1 MSKLTVKKKSAFGRA
16 MTKWNNMPW
25 NDKVFLCI
33 VYVAIAL
40 ITLSVVY
47 PVYWTIIASFSD
59 PYDVAAG
66 EVTLLPSGFTLE
78 AYELIFEN
86 KNIWRAYGNT
96 ILYTVAG
103 TLWNLFLTLP
113 LAYAWSR
120 KRFYG
125 RGILAS
131 FFIITMYFSGGMV
144 PQFILMKN
152 LNLINTRAI
161 LIIGGGL
168 SVHNTILVRTYFEHN
183 ISESLFDSARIDG
196 ANEFRVFTSIVLP
209 LSTSIIATVTLYY
222 AVGHWSDWYG
232 AMIYTSDTSI
242 QPLQLV
248 LRGILLKNEEIVGDA
263 SGVMVDAVRKAAL
276 TTTMK
281 FGIVFVSCLPML
293 VAYPFVQKHFVKGR
307 MSGSVK
313 G

>member
-1 MSKLTVKKKSAFGRA
+1 MNKLTGKKTRFQRA
-16 MTKWNNMPW
+16 WTNWKTMPW
-25 NDKVFLCI
+25 NDKVFVSI
-33 VYVAIAL
+33 VYGLVGL
-40 ITLSVVY
+40 ITLSILY

-59 PYDVAAG
+59 PFAVAGG
-66 EVTLLPSGFTLE
+66 EVSLLPTGFTTE

-96 ILYTVAG
+96 ILYTVLG
-103 TLWNLFLTLP
+103 TLWNLFLTIP

-120 KRFYG
+120 KRFFG

-152 LNLINTRAI
+152 LGLINTRAI
-161 LIIGGGL
+161 LILGGGL

-183 ISESLFDSARIDG
+183 IPESLFDSARIDG
-196 ANEFRVFTSIVLP
+196 ASEFRVFTSIVLP

-232 AMIYTSDTSI
+232 AMIYTSNTAI

-248 LRGILLKNEEIVGDA
+248 LRGILLKNEEVVGEA
-263 SGVMVDAVRKAAL
+263 AGAMVDAARKAAL

-293 VAYPFVQKHFVKGR
+293 IAYPFVQKHFVTGR

>member
-1 MSKLTVKKKSAFGRA
+1 MNKLTAKNSKLGRA
-16 MTKWNNMPW
+16 MIKWNSLPW
-25 NDKVFLCI
+25 NDKVFLSI
-33 VYVAIAL
+33 VYIVIAL

-59 PYDVAAG
+59 PYDVAG
-66 EVTLLPSGFTLE
+66 GKVTLLPSGFTLE

-86 KNIWRAYGNT
+86 TNIWRAYGNT
-96 ILYTVAG
+96 IFYTITG

-120 KRFYG
+120 KRFFG
-125 RGILAS
+125 RSILAS
-131 FFIITMYFSGGMV
+131 FFIITMYFSGGMI
-144 PQFILMKN
+144 PQFILMRN
-152 LNLINTRAI
+152 LNLINTPAI

-196 ANEFRVFTSIVLP
+196 ASELRVFTSVVLP

-232 AMIYTSDTSI
+232 ALIYTSDTSI

-248 LRGILLKNEEIVGDA
+248 LRGILLKNEEIVGD
-263 SGVMVDAVRKAAL
+263 SGGVMVDAARKAAL
-276 TTTMK
+276 ATTMK

>member
-1 MSKLTVKKKSAFGRA
+1 MNKLNKKNSKFARA
-16 MTKWNNMPW
+16 WTNWKNMPW

-33 VYVAIAL
+33 VYSVIAL
-40 ITLSVVY
+40 ITLAVIY
-47 PVYWTIIASFSD
+47 PVYWTIIASFSE

-66 EVTLLPSGFTLE
+66 EVTLLPSGFTTE

-96 ILYTVAG
+96 ILYTVVG

-120 KRFYG
+120 KRFFG
-125 RGILAS
+125 RSILAT
-131 FFIITMYFSGGMV
+131 FFIITMYFSGGMI

-152 LNLINTRAI
+152 LNLINTRAVLI
-161 LIIGGGL
+161 LGGGL

-183 ISESLFDSARIDG
+183 IPESLFDSARIDG
-196 ANEFRVFTSIVLP
+196 AGEFRVFTSIVLP

-232 AMIYTSDTSI
+232 AMIYTSNTAI

-263 SGVMVDAVRKAAL
+263 AGVMVDAARKAAL
-276 TTTMK
+276 ATTMK
-281 FGIVFVSCLPML
+281 FGVVFVSCLPML
-293 VAYPFVQKHFVKGR
+293 VAYPFVQKHFVTGR

>member
-1 MSKLTVKKKSAFGRA
+1 MNNTLKAKNSRLGRA
-16 MTKWNNMPW
+16 WANWRNLPW

-33 VYVAIAL
+33 VYGVIAL
-40 ITLSVVY
+40 ITLSVLY
-47 PVYWTIIASFSD
+47 PVYWTVIASFSD
-59 PYDVAAG
+59 PYDVAEGKVA
-66 EVTLLPSGFTLE
+66 LLPSGFTTE
-78 AYELIFEN
+78 AYELIFDNE
-86 KNIWRAYGNT
+86 NIWRAYGNT
-96 ILYTVAG
+96 IYYTVAG
-103 TLWNLFLTLP
+103 TLWNLFLTIP

-125 RGILAS
+125 RGILAT
-131 FFIITMYFSGGMV
+131 FFIITMYFSGGMI
-144 PQFILMKN
+144 PQFILMRQ
-152 LNLINTRAI
+152 LGLINTRTI

-183 ISESLFDSARIDG
+183 IPESLFDSARIDG
-196 ANEFRVFTSIVLP
+196 ASEFRVFTSIVLP

-232 AMIYTSDTSI
+232 AMIYTSDTAI

-248 LRGILLKNEEIVGDA
+248 LRGVLLKNEEIVGDA
-263 SGVMVDAVRKAAL
+263 AGVMVDAARKAAL

-281 FGIVFVSCLPML
+281 FGVVFVSCLPML
-293 VAYPFVQKHFVKGR
+293 AAYPFVQKHFVTGR